1 MTNEILEALQSLEAA
16 ILSQAAQDR
25 KDKRFLE
32 QITYYKRQKGVKQD
46 RVKGEKGSKLFKKYA
61 QEERKDSMFRGN
73 MEDVKRMREEALAKT
88 EVEREEEL
96 KAEVEAQKIIDEE
109 QHDDKQVLANS
120 EEKPKRKR
128 RTTRKKTDK

>member
-1 MTNEILEALQSLEAA
+1 MTNEILEAVQALQAA
-16 ILSQAAQDR
+16 ILDQPVQDR
-25 KDKRFLE
+25 KDNRFLQ
-32 QITYYKRQKGVKQD
+32 QIEYYKRQKGVKQD

-73 MEDVKRMREEALAKT
+73 MEDVKRKREEALSKT
-88 EVEREEEL
+88 EAEREEEL
-96 KAEVEAQKIIDEE
+96 KAEVEAQKIVEEE
-109 QHDDKQVLANS
+109 QQDDKQVLANS